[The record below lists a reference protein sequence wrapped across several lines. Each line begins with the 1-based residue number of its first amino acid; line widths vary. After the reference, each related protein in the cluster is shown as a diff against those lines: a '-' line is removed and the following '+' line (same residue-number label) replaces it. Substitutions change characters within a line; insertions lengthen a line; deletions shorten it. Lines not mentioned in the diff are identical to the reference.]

1 MKRLW
6 IVLLLCSMFVTITTA
21 QTETDALQQ
30 AESAYNDGDY
40 QQAITL
46 YETVIA
52 NGARNSQI
60 YFNLGNAYY
69 LADDLGRALV
79 NYRRAHELNPRDSD
93 INFNMNRV
101 RGQRIDI
108 QGDETDVFDTLAAL
122 TSGTLTVTELGWIAL
137 VIWSGGF
144 LLLALYI
151 RRIQW
156 HETLRVPLIIIGTLV
171 ILSIILL
178 SSRLYVAHSRPSAV
192 IVAPAVLVRSGPGEN
207 YLEHF
212 QIHAAAEIR
221 ILEMRDGWIRFTLP
235 DGRQGWI
242 PQDSAE
248 KV

>member
-6 IVLLLCSMFVTITTA
+6 IVLFLCSMCVSITTA
-21 QTETDALQQ
+21 QTGTEALQQ
-30 AESAYNDGDY
+30 AEIAYNDGDY

-52 NGARNSQI
+52 NGAHNSEI

-69 LADDLGRALV
+69 LADDLGRALL
-79 NYRRAHELNPRDSD
+79 NYRRAHVLNPRNSD
-93 INFNMNRV
+93 IDFNLTRV

-108 QGDETDVFDTLAAL
+108 QGDETAVFDTLAAL
-122 TSGTLTVTELGWIAL
+122 TSGTLTVAELGWIAL
-137 VIWSGGF
+137 GIWSGGF
-144 LLLALYI
+144 ILLALYI

-171 ILSIILL
+171 IMSVILL
-178 SSRLYVAHSRPSAV
+178 SSRLYVEHSRPAAV

-207 YLEHF
+207 YLQHF

-221 ILEMRDGWIRFTLP
+221 ILEIRDGWIRFTLP

-242 PQDSAE
+242 PQASAE
-248 KV
+248 EV